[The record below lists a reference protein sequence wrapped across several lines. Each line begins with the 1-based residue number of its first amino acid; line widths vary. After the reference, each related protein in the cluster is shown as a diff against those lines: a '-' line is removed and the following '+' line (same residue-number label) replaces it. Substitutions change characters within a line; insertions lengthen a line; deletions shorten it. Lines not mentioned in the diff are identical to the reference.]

1 MVDMTEG
8 NPNKLILKFAFP
20 MILGNIFQQ
29 VYNLVDSIVVGKF
42 VGGAVLTEEY
52 AKNIGADYYSKDAKS
67 AIEIAQMR
75 FKI

>member
-42 VGGAVLTEEY
+42 VG
-52 AKNIGADYYSKDAKS
+52 ADA
-67 AIEIAQMR
+67 
-75 FKI
+75 